1 MKNNNK
7 VFTSMIPSS
16 KFQPSALT
24 EGSVLRLK
32 VMTPNRTEVVF
43 HCVMLGHASHKSGD
57 EQKRIALDTGAAMI
71 LAANRV
77 SSPQIY
83 AESDLSLDSNDVAD
97 SQEDFMND
105 QSKFAKQLKDLLLN
119 STDEAVKQNVIDRKL
134 LELWDEFRTPV

>member
-1 MKNNNK
+1 
-7 VFTSMIPSS
+7 
-16 KFQPSALT
+16 
-24 EGSVLRLK
+24 
-32 VMTPNRTEVVF
+32 
-43 HCVMLGHASHKSGD
+43 MLGHASHKSGD

-134 LELWDEFRTPV
+134 LELWDEFRTPVWASRFPPLSHKANGHPPNTKIINLVLVKYS